1 MLNSEHKEEMLE
13 AKRVKLRAVRD
24 ALEDAET
31 VFDDRVAKLKERLK
45 RKREPEVKSENVA
58 PKCETQKLPGATPPP
73 PVVQNT
79 SGPMMMM
86 QQMQQYKLFQQMQQM
101 SAMSALTPRRG
112 NFSMMQQNCFPFGS
126 ASFS

>member
-1 MLNSEHKEEMLE
+1 MAE
-13 AKRVKLRAVRD
+13 AKRVNQRATRD

-31 VFDDRVAKLKERLK
+31 VFDDRVRKLKERLK

-101 SAMSALTPRRG
+101 SAMSALRPQSR